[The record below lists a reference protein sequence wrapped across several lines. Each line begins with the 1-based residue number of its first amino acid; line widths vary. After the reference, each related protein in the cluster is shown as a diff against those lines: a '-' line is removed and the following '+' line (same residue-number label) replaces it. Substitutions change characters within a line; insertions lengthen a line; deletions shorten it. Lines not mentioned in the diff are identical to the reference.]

1 VAGSRRR
8 APRQERAQATVDAIV
23 EATALLVV
31 EDGYARLSTN
41 RIARRAGVSIGT
53 LYQYFSHK
61 EEVVEALVQRLADE
75 QIAAFGEALGAVA
88 QRDPGV
94 EPGVVEIVGAVVASL
109 RVRPELS
116 RRLLLEAPR
125 GDVVQIDVALR
136 RRCTELM
143 RGAMYAKR
151 DAFRS
156 GDVELMANT
165 LVVAGLAILQ
175 DALAYRPE
183 LLSSD
188 LLRDELALLASRYLL
203 P

>member
-1 VAGSRRR
+1 MAGSRRR

-136 RRCTELM
+136 RRC
-143 RGAMYAKR
+143 
-151 DAFRS
+151 
-156 GDVELMANT
+156 